1 MVETSSSCWNQ
12 VSAFPEPGFSCTLPP
27 APTREI
33 REKRCHL
40 KPHQQCFQGFAKS
53 TVVTNRIAVPSSQR
67 QGTATPSS
75 TSFSH
80 QTPSIAFAFAD
91 CKGSNRS
98 HLLNHWSSEYVNL
111 QYLASEALMG
121 QWQSKQN
128 DRRYIQRGDVYDTPS
143 T

>member
-1 MVETSSSCWNQ
+1 MLESGFCFSRTRIQ
-12 VSAFPEPGFSCTLPP
+12 LHITPQLLQERPG
-27 APTREI
+27 R
-33 REKRCHL
+33 KRCQL

-91 CKGSNRS
+91 CKGSIRS